1 MIKRILSYSGAMS
14 ALLVVFLGLIF
25 TRTVHGGKTDPN
37 TIFIENPPDS
47 YTVTLLNPM
56 GSSKNPSWI
65 EDTSSRRTMNA
76 QDPEY
81 SVDSTF
87 PRPFRVMIAVP
98 GQDITRLSNIV
109 DADMKGPF
117 YMDFNTGKISLS
129 SQKHKGFPL
138 ARGLLLIV
146 IVVSVLGLIARI
158 MIGIIRNK
166 TGN

>member
-1 MIKRILSYSGAMS
+1 MIKRILRYSGVIS

-25 TRTVHGGKTDPN
+25 TRTIHAGKTDPN
-37 TIFIENPPDS
+37 TIIIENPPDS

-81 SVDSTF
+81 IVDSTF
-87 PRPFRVMIAVP
+87 PRPFRVMITVP

-129 SQKHKGFPL
+129 SQEKKGFPL
-138 ARGLLLIV
+138 GRSLLLIV